1 MSKKNREILLALFIT
16 VVALLVFSW
25 LDPID
30 SDTEWSGDVDF
41 SFTTST
47 PKIDLMAEAEGGWWD
62 EIATQKPATLPPML
76 DIELLDATAT
86 PLSATQTAL
95 ALTPSITPTR
105 TPLFDVNATE
115 STPLFDVNATKTP
128 TSIPKKDE

>member
-1 MSKKNREILLALFIT
+1 MSKKNGEILFALFLTGI
-16 VVALLVFSW
+16 ALLVFSW
-25 LDPID
+25 LDPIS

-47 PKIDLMAEAEGGWWD
+47 PKIDLMADAERGWWD
-62 EIATQKPATLPPML
+62 EMATQKPAVLPTMPK
-76 DIELLDATAT
+76 IELLDATAT

-95 ALTPSITPTR
+95 ALTPSVTPTR
-105 TPLFDVNATE
+105 TSLFDVNATE

-128 TSIPKKDE
+128 TPTPKDE